1 MIVKVQAELMDAD
14 VPVLGYRREEVVYL
28 DLPDGV
34 SIDDSAKHALAYHA
48 AIEEAGIQ
56 LLDFLAEAER
66 SLGKQSARLSKS
78 PIDGGG

>member
-1 MIVKVQAELMDAD
+1 MIVKVQAELLDGD
-14 VPVLGYRREEVVYL
+14 LPLLGYRREEVVYL
-28 DLPDGV
+28 DLPDG
-34 SIDDSAKHALAYHA
+34 IGPDDRAKHAIAYHA

-66 SLGKQSARLSKS
+66 SVGKQSARLSKS